1 MKKENPLFGFLKIW
15 HLLEAFQNISK
26 FTFPQRKWQKMM
38 HQLNTQKIVYKQV
51 EKIISNWILKKGSEN
66 TVFGTKETNPRN
78 GWYFITLKSLSW
90 VNFQSQIS
98 KKIHWPLTSKTS
110 PYKKI
115 NYKTFERRKRHLG
128 VRIWNDT
135 LWFRKMLA
143 VSVWHYLVN
152 CTTRQSLL
160 GAVHKWRYH
169 FWRVSNLPP
178 LPPPH
183 CHHVIF
189 RLPPPL

>member
-38 HQLNTQKIVYKQV
+38 HQLNTQKIAFHFCLQTSWEDHLKLNF
-51 EKIISNWILKKGSEN
+51 EKKGSEN
-66 TVFGTKETNPRN
+66 TVFGTKETNPRS

-98 KKIHWPLTSKTS
+98 TKIFRRPLTSKTS

-115 NYKTFERRKRHLG
+115 NFKTFERR
-128 VRIWNDT
+128 
-135 LWFRKMLA
+135 
-143 VSVWHYLVN
+143 
-152 CTTRQSLL
+152 
-160 GAVHKWRYH
+160 
-169 FWRVSNLPP
+169 
-178 LPPPH
+178 
-183 CHHVIF
+183 
-189 RLPPPL
+189 

>member
-38 HQLNTQKIVYKQV
+38 HQLNTQKIAFHFCLQTSWEDHLKLNF
-51 EKIISNWILKKGSEN
+51 EKMGSEN
-66 TVFGTKETNPRN
+66 TVFGTKETNPRS

-115 NYKTFERRKRHLG
+115 NY
-128 VRIWNDT
+128 T
-135 LWFRKMLA
+135 LIQKA
-143 VSVWHYLVN
+143 VS
-152 CTTRQSLL
+152 SLGL
-160 GAVHKWRYH
+160 IM
-169 FWRVSNLPP
+169 SS
-178 LPPPH
+178 
-183 CHHVIF
+183 
-189 RLPPPL
+189 

>member
-1 MKKENPLFGFLKIW
+1 MHSCKLEYWLLQGKAPNIKYIEWKKENPLFGFLKIW

-38 HQLNTQKIVYKQV
+38 HQLNTQKLHFIFVYKQV

-66 TVFGTKETNPRN
+66 TVFGTKETNPRS

-98 KKIHWPLTSKTS
+98 KKIFRRPLTSKTS

-115 NYKTFERRKRHLG
+115 NYKTFER
-128 VRIWNDT
+128 
-135 LWFRKMLA
+135 
-143 VSVWHYLVN
+143 S
-152 CTTRQSLL
+152 
-160 GAVHKWRYH
+160 
-169 FWRVSNLPP
+169 
-178 LPPPH
+178 
-183 CHHVIF
+183 
-189 RLPPPL
+189 